1 MGVPTK
7 PNPVKLFIGAISKES
22 AYFEKTCA
30 TLSKKLG
37 PLDFKS
43 AILDFNQTNYY
54 EKEMGSGLK
63 RQFFSFKRL
72 IAPEK
77 LVPIK
82 LYTNSLEKKL
92 SFKNNKRII
101 NLDPGYISLSK
112 LVLATTKSFAH
123 RIYMGCGIY
132 EEITLVFQNGG
143 FKPTIFTYPDY
154 QTSAYIE
161 IFNHLRQNYYQ
172 AIESHYGSFRLPH
185 CV

>member
-7 PNPVKLFIGAISKES
+7 PNPVKLFVGAISQKT
-22 AYFEKTCA
+22 ACFEKTCA
-30 TLSKKLG
+30 VLSKKFG

-43 AILDFNQTNYY
+43 ALLDFNQTNYY
-54 EKEMGSGLK
+54 ENEMGKGLK

-72 IAPEK
+72 IAPEE
-77 LVPIK
+77 LIAIK
-82 LYTNSLEKKL
+82 LYTNALEKKFA
-92 SFKNNKRII
+92 FKNDKRTI

-123 RIYMGCGIY
+123 RIYMGRGIY
-132 EEITLVFQNGG
+132 EEITLIFQNGS

-154 QTSAYIE
+154 RTNEYIE
-161 IFNHLRQNYYQ
+161 IFNNLRQNYYQ
-172 AIESHYGSFRLPH
+172 TIESHYGSSRLPH